1 LDTVKSHL
9 VEEGEAGDEVVHGG
23 LGVHAAN
30 QLLGV
35 VAVKQVGEAGDEV
48 VHGGLGVHAAN
59 QLLGV
64 VAVKQVN

>member
-35 VAVKQVGEAGDEV
+35 VAVKQV
-48 VHGGLGVHAAN
+48 N
-59 QLLGV
+59 
-64 VAVKQVN
+64 